1 MPAEAIV
8 FRKNSSWSSGVV
20 VSLAA
25 HAVLLASLNQLP
37 TARVRLLPRELVME
51 VDLMEP
57 PPTPEPP
64 PESPPQERGDP
75 AQPPQP
81 NLLDM
86 SAAALPEPGQ
96 DLFRDLPM
104 PSLEI
109 QHEAPLDMRQ
119 PTLDLTERA
128 PLRSDAKQ
136 SALSLDGEFLP
147 TLPGDKLDVG
157 GRRDAMVVS
166 EASRDGLAP
175 APVGPGHTPRTVGYP
190 TARPVERTSGLEG
203 SPLRPAGA
211 SRSMGVP
218 DKPTAGAPGEVMP
231 GSRTRKRL
239 RTVEP
244 VVPAWVEEQGIEA
257 YARVRYQILEDGRI
271 GTIELSMSSGYRE
284 LDNLAIGAVKQWLYE
299 PGLVEYRSVRVNFKL
314 R

>member
-1 MPAEAIV
+1 MPAEAMV
-8 FRKNSSWSSGVV
+8 FRKDSFWSSGVI
-20 VSLAA
+20 VSLLA
-25 HAVLLASLNQLP
+25 HVVVLVSLNQLP
-37 TARVRLLPRELVME
+37 TARVRLQPRELIME

-64 PESPPQERGDP
+64 PESPPQERGEL

-96 DLFRDLPM
+96 DLFRDLPV
-104 PSLEI
+104 PDLDLSYES
-109 QHEAPLDMRQ
+109 PLDLQQ
-119 PTLDLTERA
+119 PTLDLTERDV
-128 PLRSDAKQ
+128 LRSDAKQ

-147 TLPGDKLDVG
+147 TLPGDRLDVG
-157 GRRDAMVVS
+157 GRRDAMVVG

-190 TARPVERTSGLEG
+190 TARPTERTSGLES
-203 SPLRPAGA
+203 SPVRPAGA
-211 SRSMGVP
+211 SRSLGVP
-218 DKPTAGAPGEVMP
+218 DKPTVGAPGEVMP

-239 RTVEP
+239 RLVEP
-244 VVPAWVEEQGIEA
+244 TVPAWVEDQGIEA
-257 YARVRYQILEDGRI
+257 YAKVRFQILEDGRI
-271 GTIELSMSSGYRE
+271 GTIELTMSSGYRE